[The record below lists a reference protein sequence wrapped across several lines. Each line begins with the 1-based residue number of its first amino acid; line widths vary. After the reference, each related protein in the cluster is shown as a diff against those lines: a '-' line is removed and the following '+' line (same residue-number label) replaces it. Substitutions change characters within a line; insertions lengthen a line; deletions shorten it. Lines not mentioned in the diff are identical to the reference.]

1 MIKYNTRED
10 CNKFVTNPGDRYML
24 EYDTIVEPNGKVI
37 ITPAGKKDL
46 YQEIQSWKEQ
56 TDMHYILN
64 QMALGQYPMRENV
77 MYGDF
82 TEAPE
87 NMQEAMQMMINAE
100 KAFYELPLDTR
111 RKFDNDFKQWMMSAQ
126 TDYEEFYKKMG
137 FASDQTV
144 FTSEEVKGDDKE

>member
-1 MIKYNTRED
+1 MKYNTRED
-10 CNKFVTNPGDRYML
+10 CNKFVTNPGDRYVT
-24 EYDTIVEPNGKVI
+24 EYDTKVEPNGKVI

-64 QMALGQYPMRENV
+64 QMALGQYPQRENV

-87 NMQEAMQMMINAE
+87 NMQQAMQMMIDAE
-100 KAFYELPLDTR
+100 NAFYDLPLDIR
-111 RKFDNDFKQWMMSAQ
+111 RKFDNDFKQWLVAAQ
-126 TDYEEFYKKMG
+126 SDLKVFAEKMG
-137 FASDQTV
+137 IDKSVVVASAEEKE
-144 FTSEEVKGDDKE
+144 SEE